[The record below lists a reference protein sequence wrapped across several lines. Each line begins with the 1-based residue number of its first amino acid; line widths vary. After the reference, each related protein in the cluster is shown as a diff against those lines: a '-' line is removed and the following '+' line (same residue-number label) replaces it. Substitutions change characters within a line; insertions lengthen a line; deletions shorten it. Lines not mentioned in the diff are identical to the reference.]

1 MNHHQPNN
9 INDVIEEEEHDVHID
24 LQEIFAL
31 FDEMFGD
38 LDLNAYEIIELMEDE
53 DWNDLSAIQLM
64 FAGNKRLRKVKF
76 MHERTDWDK
85 HVEMLEYTNNFE
97 HRFRMKREHFEYLL
111 DAVRDAITVDFARS
125 SNSTGGN
132 EPIYPEMILAM
143 GLRFCGLGSTV
154 PDLADVYGIS
164 DASVRRC
171 ITMFLDAIDY
181 NTTCAE
187 LQVKLPDPNDASAL
201 GELAQRWSNVS
212 DAPGLLEY
220 NLGCIDGW
228 LPRTEMPR
236 NVYNQTDYFS
246 GHYQCYGLNVQALT
260 DPDLVFLYV
269 CVAAPG
275 KVNDIRAFNRCTDLL
290 EWLEALPS
298 QYYIIGDNAYPLSD
312 RVLIPFSGAEFYVPA
327 NRTYNYFL
335 CQLRIR
341 IEMAFGRLTTKWR
354 ICRKTLNFANE
365 RNSKIIS
372 VCTKL
377 HNFCIRMDQRD
388 GGGRIGS
395 FSGNNVDPREYG
407 IDPLHGVGNQNN
419 PFGYLNTQQTDDDTT
434 VSPGAFVSSLTPD
447 DSRRTSLVADV
458 ESRRLQ
464 QPAYNVERN
473 ADLHG

>member
-246 GHYQCYGLNVQALT
+246 GHYQCFGLNVQGLC
-260 DPDLVFLYV
+260 DSDLIFLYV
-269 CVAAPG
+269 AVAA
-275 KVNDIRAFNRCTDLL
+275 
-290 EWLEALPS
+290 E
-298 QYYIIGDNAYPLSD
+298 
-312 RVLIPFSGAEFYVPA
+312 
-327 NRTYNYFL
+327 
-335 CQLRIR
+335 
-341 IEMAFGRLTTKWR
+341 
-354 ICRKTLNFANE
+354 
-365 RNSKIIS
+365 
-372 VCTKL
+372 
-377 HNFCIRMDQRD
+377 
-388 GGGRIGS
+388 
-395 FSGNNVDPREYG
+395 
-407 IDPLHGVGNQNN
+407 
-419 PFGYLNTQQTDDDTT
+419 
-434 VSPGAFVSSLTPD
+434 
-447 DSRRTSLVADV
+447 
-458 ESRRLQ
+458 
-464 QPAYNVERN
+464 
-473 ADLHG
+473 